1 MQREA
6 IFISHANPEDNIFTL
21 WLGAKLTSLGYEV
34 WADVL
39 RLQGGDDWQRKLEDA
54 IRNRAFKVLL
64 VANEISVAKQGVRNE
79 IQIATDTAKK
89 IGDSEFII
97 PLRLRPF
104 DAPFL
109 IAHAQYVDFRSSW
122 AKGLGELLSV
132 LNERAVPRSPQPNSE
147 MWKGLQLLNAQTV
160 VETPE
165 PLVSNWFAL
174 KTLPRA
180 VSVFVPATGVSPGRI
195 KIATE
200 QGSLPLRS
208 HGEGYLTFAGQE
220 SVQDAFDFPMRRKAV
235 LLTSEFVSEG
245 WREQGI
251 RRGDARN
258 IANHL
263 LRAGLEKA
271 LEARGCAAAQMANDN
286 RAWFFPITDALKN
299 KVVFDWGDGLSGRR
313 QIIGHS
319 EKRQV
324 WWHYGISPQVVMN
337 PTPHLKLRGRLVF
350 TSDGK
355 TPLESTS
362 RMHRL
367 RRSFPK
373 AWRNARWRDMLLAF
387 MWHLADG
394 KQDWYVPFGA
404 NSDAV
409 FSSVPLVFEAPI
421 SMALGDSDPDDVD
434 DPDIEENDDKG
445 DGEEL

>member
-1 MQREA
+1 VQREA
-6 IFISHANPEDNIFTL
+6 IFISHASPEDNVFTL
-21 WLGAKLTSLGYEV
+21 WLGAKLTSLGFEV

-54 IRNRAFKVLL
+54 VRNRACKVLL

-79 IQIATDTAKK
+79 IQIASDTARR
-89 IGDSEFII
+89 IGDREFII
-97 PLRLRPF
+97 PLRLRAY

-109 IAHAQYVDFRSSW
+109 IAHAQYIDFSLSW
-122 AKGLGELLSV
+122 AKGLGELLGV
-132 LNERAVPRSPQPNSE
+132 MEERAVPRSSQPNSE
-147 MWKGLQLLNAQTV
+147 MWKGLQLLNAQSV
-160 VETPE
+160 ARTPE

-174 KTLPRA
+174 KTPPIA
-180 VSVFVPATGVSPGRI
+180 VSLFVPATGVSAGRI
-195 KIATE
+195 KVATE
-200 QGSLPLRS
+200 QSSIPLRS
-208 HGEGYLTFAGQE
+208 YGDGYLTFARQE
-220 SVQDAFDFPMRRKAV
+220 SVQVAFDFPMRRKAV
-235 LLTSEFVSEG
+235 LVTSEFISQG
-245 WREQGI
+245 WHEQNI

-271 LEARGCAAAQMANDN
+271 IEARGCAAAQMANDN
-286 RAWFFPITDALKN
+286 RAWFFPLADNLKN
-299 KVVFDWGDGLSGRR
+299 KVAFDWGGGMSGRR

-355 TPLESTS
+355 TPVESTG
-362 RMHRL
+362 RMHQL

-387 MWHLADG
+387 IWHLTEG
-394 KQDWYVPFGA
+394 KPDWRVPFGA
-404 NSDAV
+404 NSEAV

-421 SMALGDSDPDDVD
+421 SMALGNADPDDVD
-434 DPDIEENDDKG
+434 DPDIEDNQESG
-445 DGEEL
+445 DEDET